1 MAETA
6 AETLSM
12 VRPKNDASIHE
23 IIEQTIK
30 ASIERL
36 TASVV
41 EEARKAYQTTAEQLD
56 VKIKEAVAEAVKTLP
71 VKRPNRGK
79 GKP

>member
-1 MAETA
+1 MI
-6 AETLSM
+6 
-12 VRPKNDASIHE
+12 RPKNDASIHE

-30 ASIERL
+30 SSIERL

-41 EEARKAYQTTAEQLD
+41 EEARKAYQTTSEQLD

-71 VKRPNRGK
+71 IKRPHRGK
-79 GKP
+79 GKL